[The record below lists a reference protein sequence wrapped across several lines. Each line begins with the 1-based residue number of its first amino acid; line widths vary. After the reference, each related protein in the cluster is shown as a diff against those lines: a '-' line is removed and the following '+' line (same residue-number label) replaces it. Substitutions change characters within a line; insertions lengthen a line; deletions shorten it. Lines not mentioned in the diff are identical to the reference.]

1 MKKELFAI
9 PMNRSE
15 HSGIV
20 REIKKGEAK
29 RKKRAYG
36 VTKFL
41 IPITISLLA
50 YSAPVLAK
58 ESQEIV
64 KAKDFTSD
72 RLQIQALDNPVH
84 SQTIFSKTMGGSVE
98 VERPSV
104 MTKGIVSYKV
114 QKGDSMSSIAA
125 TFKIPLKDLLT
136 ANPHIKDYNKLSAGQ
151 DVYLPQ

>member
-20 REIKKGEAK
+20 REIK
-29 RKKRAYG
+29 
-36 VTKFL
+36 
-41 IPITISLLA
+41 
-50 YSAPVLAK
+50 
-58 ESQEIV
+58 
-64 KAKDFTSD
+64 
-72 RLQIQALDNPVH
+72 
-84 SQTIFSKTMGGSVE
+84 
-98 VERPSV
+98 
-104 MTKGIVSYKV
+104 
-114 QKGDSMSSIAA
+114 KGDSMSSIAA

>member
-1 MKKELFAI
+1 MKKELFTM
-9 PMNRSE
+9 PVNRSE

-20 REIKKGEAK
+20 CGITKGEAK
-29 RKKRAYG
+29 MKKRAYG

-41 IPITISLLA
+41 IPITISLFA

-58 ESQEIV
+58 ESQEMV
-64 KAKDFTSD
+64 KAKDLTSD
-72 RLQIQALDNPVH
+72 RLQIQVLDNPVH
-84 SQTIFSKTMGGSVE
+84 SQTIFSKTMDGSVE

-125 TFKIPLKDLLT
+125 TFEAPLKDLLT
-136 ANPHIKDYNKLSAGQ
+136 ANSHIKNYNKLSVGQ
-151 DVYLPQ
+151 DVYLP